1 MPPFPPV
8 PRLMA
13 LNVVGNV
20 DDTVAVISPSV
31 SSLYLAVQGTEVQT
45 DMLAGC
51 LRRENEAR

>member
-45 DMLAGC
+45 DMLA
-51 LRRENEAR
+51 